1 VKRPL
6 LLAVLLFA
14 IPVRAAAQPAETVE
28 YYGQDVIGSIRIV
41 WDANGNV
48 VGRKDYSPFGR
59 ELFPAPQ
66 LSKEGFGAQEHDGEI
81 DQAYFH
87 ARMFQP
93 RTGRFTRADSLAAGA
108 TNESQQFNR
117 YVYTRSNPLRF
128 IDPTG
133 LREKEADPE
142 KKCDPKFV
150 HCGKSNPPPI
160 WLDPDLTITLAGM
173 PSGPG
178 GSVPRVIG
186 RIGERILQLAGGT
199 PIGLKTSRGW
209 RSIDSLLNG
218 VAQESKVGFVEKTK
232 RIEMQIAKDL
242 ELLESGQIRAIEWH
256 FFPSPITGLIGP
268 SQALE
273 QYLTSVG
280 IRIVLHPLGGG

>member
-1 VKRPL
+1 
-6 LLAVLLFA
+6 
-14 IPVRAAAQPAETVE
+14 
-28 YYGQDVIGSIRIV
+28 
-41 WDANGNV
+41 
-48 VGRKDYSPFGR
+48 
-59 ELFPAPQ
+59 
-66 LSKEGFGAQEHDGEI
+66 
-81 DQAYFH
+81 
-87 ARMFQP
+87 
-93 RTGRFTRADSLAAGA
+93 
-108 TNESQQFNR
+108 
-117 YVYTRSNPLRF
+117 
-128 IDPTG
+128 
-133 LREKEADPE
+133 
-142 KKCDPKFV
+142 
-150 HCGKSNPPPI
+150 
-160 WLDPDLTITLAGM
+160 M

-209 RSIDSLLNG
+209 RFIDSLLNG